1 MIGSGLGHP
10 GIRQAI
16 RDAKTAKGLY
26 ETGVASDY

>member
-16 RDAKTAKGLY
+16 RDAKTAKVLY
-26 ETGVASDY
+26 DSEIASDY

>member
-10 GIRQAI
+10 GIRQAV

-26 ETGVASDY
+26 DSGLVSDY